1 MRLGKTLDARS
12 SGTIMSDRDLE
23 EDIGAIF
30 KNNPLETRLIGGS
43 LLTYF
48 AVVGPLFEWMW
59 EEGTRCG
66 IWGDEYSCQGSV
78 WLTLA
83 YVAILSTALAPG
95 IWGGI
100 SMFAKNFTYVNDQ
113 QRDEV
118 VWLATFGLPFA
129 AIWATLWLYCLPH
142 TWTLLPWGAWDT
154 NWWKIFP
161 YIFALFP
168 FGGGL
173 LIPGAPMILGEKFR
187 DLATAEK
194 KAVDFEDDFKTKLAG
209 SADET
214 MKFGFQELKSPDTTQ
229 PLTKENG
236 EEAKIIQTDFTSILG
251 DMNIH
256 EKYKK

>member
-1 MRLGKTLDARS
+1 MRLGKTLDAS
-12 SGTIMSDRDLE
+12 SCGTIMADRDLE
-23 EDIGAIF
+23 DDIGAIF

-83 YVAILSTALAPG
+83 YVALVSIALAPG
-95 IWGGI
+95 IWGAF
-100 SMFAKNFTYVNDQ
+100 SLFVNNFTRVNDQ
-113 QRDEV
+113 QRGEV
-118 VWLATFGLPFA
+118 VALATFGLPFA
-129 AIWATLWLYCLPH
+129 AIWATIWLYCLPH
-142 TWTLLPWGAWDT
+142 TWGLLPWGSWDT

-161 YIFALFP
+161 YIFGLSWFGLGPLFAT
-168 FGGGL
+168 FAG
-173 LIPGAPMILGEKFR
+173 IGEKFKQF
-187 DLATAEK
+187 AEDEK
-194 KAVDFEDDFKTKLAG
+194 RAHEFEEDFKSKLAG

-214 MKFGFQELKSPDTTQ
+214 MKFELPELKSPDTTQ
-229 PLTKENG
+229 PLTKEHDD
-236 EEAKIIQTDFTSILG
+236 EAKIIQTEFTSILG

-256 EKYKK
+256 QIYKK